1 MLHLMSVTNNGFGLN
16 NYLKMSRM
24 FPEIVPKLKSG
35 IISDR
40 IRWSLKNNKRETIT
54 VSVHRPY
61 QLLLVSLVLIFFCVI
76 NITIF
81 KKYS

>member
-1 MLHLMSVTNNGFGLN
+1 MSVTDNGFILN
-16 NYLKMSRM
+16 NYLKMSQV

-35 IISDR
+35 IISDC

-61 QLLLVSLVLIFFCVI
+61 ELLPVSLVLIFLCD
-76 NITIF
+76 
-81 KKYS
+81 